1 MIRFARILFL
11 ALAVGVGSLAASAI
25 SNSPVAAGGTAYAQS
40 TPEGLSKLESK
51 VNDIAQLI
59 TKILYVFVGLGILFC
74 GFRFIQ
80 GDPHAWKYTIT
91 VVVGATII
99 FASGEILTWLQR

>member
-1 MIRFARILFL
+1 MLVFGAGVL
-11 ALAVGVGSLAASAI
+11 ATGASSTAPEI
-25 SNSPVAAGGTAYAQS
+25 ESVAYAQS

-51 VNDIAQLI
+51 VTDIAALI
-59 TKILYVFVGLGILFC
+59 TKILYIFVGLGILFC

-99 FASGEILTWLQR
+99 FASGEILTWLQ

>member
-1 MIRFARILFL
+1 MS
-11 ALAVGVGSLAASAI
+11 SLARGLLLSLVLGVAS
-25 SNSPVAAGGTAYAQS
+25 VATPRLAGMSIENAAYAQS

-51 VNDIAQLI
+51 VNDIAALI

-80 GDPHAWKYTIT
+80 GDPHAWRYTLT

>member
-1 MIRFARILFL
+1 MSKLIRITFLLLILGAG
-11 ALAVGVGSLAASAI
+11 ALTTAAFFPATHLEG
-25 SNSPVAAGGTAYAQS
+25 AAYAQS

>member
-1 MIRFARILFL
+1 VFKLIRITVLMLVFGAG
-11 ALAVGVGSLAASAI
+11 ALATSASSLAPQIERA
-25 SNSPVAAGGTAYAQS
+25 AYAQS

-51 VNDIAQLI
+51 VTDIAQLI
-59 TKILYVFVGLGILFC
+59 TKILYVFVGLGVLFC

-80 GDPHAWKYTIT
+80 GDPNAWKYTIT

-99 FASGEILTWLQR
+99 FGSGEILTWLQR